1 MTVTA
6 PHPLH
11 RVGIAAVPVIF
22 TVAFSL
28 LGSRFDYPNI
38 LRAPSADILVRF
50 AGSESTLL
58 PLWWSMLASALL
70 FIPVSFGISRQSG
83 ASELAGIFGALA
95 GIVQALGLSRW
106 LFIVPALAHQY
117 QDSPATRAQTVQLFE
132 IFHQWL
138 GVGIGEW
145 FGYLFTGLWTL
156 MIVHALWD
164 KARVLAII
172 GLVSGLGIL
181 VGLLE
186 VFNLPAAG
194 TANAIAY
201 LVWSLWL
208 IALAFRR

>member
-1 MTVTA
+1 MTASA

-11 RVGIAAVPVIF
+11 RVGIAAVPIVF
-22 TVAFSL
+22 TIAFSL

-50 AGSESTLL
+50 ASNQAALL
-58 PLWWSMLASALL
+58 PLWWLMLASALL
-70 FIPVSFGISRQSG
+70 FIPISHVIGKLSG
-83 ASELAGIFGALA
+83 ATELAGIFGALA

-106 LFIVPALAHQY
+106 LFIVPELARQY
-117 QDSPATRAQTVQLFE
+117 QESSATRAQTVQLFE
-132 IFHQWL
+132 LFHRWL

-156 MIVHALWD
+156 LIAHALWE
-164 KARVLAII
+164 KSRPLAII
-172 GLVSGLGIL
+172 GLGSGLGIL

-194 TANAIAY
+194 AVNAVAY

-208 IALAFRR
+208 IAIAFRR